1 MNNMTLQEILALVS
15 AGYTKADIDALTA
28 PVAPSVPQTPAAP
41 AQAAPAAPSVPQTP
55 AAPAQVAPAAPSV
68 PQTPAAP
75 AQAAPTM
82 ADVMQAI
89 TNLSARITPAPTF
102 QQTPAPRGV
111 DDIIHGF
118 LGDGVK
124 GGVNNG

>member
-1 MNNMTLQEILALVS
+1 MTLKEVLILAA
-15 AGYTKADIDALTA
+15 AGYTKADIDALNA
-28 PVAPSVPQTPAAP
+28 PAATSVPQTPA
-41 AQAAPAAPSVPQTP
+41 
-55 AAPAQVAPAAPSV
+55 APAAPSV

-118 LGDGVK
+118 LGDGGK

>member
-15 AGYTKADIDALTA
+15 AGYTKADIDALT
-28 PVAPSVPQTPAAP
+28 T
-41 AQAAPAAPSVPQTP
+41 PAAPSVPQTP
-55 AAPAQVAPAAPSV
+55 AAPAAPSVPQTPAAPAAPSV

-111 DDIIHGF
+111 DDIIYGF

>member
-1 MNNMTLQEILALVS
+1 MTLKEVLILAA
-15 AGYTKADIDALTA
+15 AGYTKADIDALD
-28 PVAPSVPQTPAAP
+28 
-41 AQAAPAAPSVPQTP
+41 APAAPSVPQTP
-55 AAPAQVAPAAPSV
+55 AAPAAPAV
-68 PQTPAAP
+68 PQTPADITQA
-75 AQAAPTM
+75 AQAAQAAPAAPAAPQSPTM

-102 QQTPAPRGV
+102 QQTPTPRGV

>member
-1 MNNMTLQEILALVS
+1 MTLQEILALVS

-28 PVAPSVPQTPAAP
+28 PAAPSVPQTPAAP

-55 AAPAQVAPAAPSV
+55 AAPAQVAP
-68 PQTPAAP
+68 
-75 AQAAPTM
+75 TM

-102 QQTPAPRGV
+102 QQAPAPRGV

>member
-15 AGYTKADIDALTA
+15 AGYTKADIDALNA
-28 PVAPSVPQTPAAP
+28 PAAPSVPQTP
-41 AQAAPAAPSVPQTP
+41 AAPAAPSVPQTP
-55 AAPAQVAPAAPSV
+55 AAPAAPSV
-68 PQTPAAP
+68 PQTPAAPAAP

>member
-1 MNNMTLQEILALVS
+1 MTLQEILALVS
-15 AGYTKADIDALTA
+15 AGYTKADIDALN
-28 PVAPSVPQTPAAP
+28 V
-41 AQAAPAAPSVPQTP
+41 PAAPSVPQTP
-55 AAPAQVAPAAPSV
+55 AAPATPAAPSV
-68 PQTPAAP
+68 PQTLAAP

-118 LGDGVK
+118 LGDSVK

>member
-1 MNNMTLQEILALVS
+1 MTLKEVLILAA
-15 AGYTKADIDALTA
+15 AGYTKADIDALNA
-28 PVAPSVPQTPAAP
+28 PAATSVPQTP
-41 AQAAPAAPSVPQTP
+41 AAPAAPSVPQTP
-55 AAPAQVAPAAPSV
+55 AAPAAPSV

-118 LGDGVK
+118 LGDGGK

>member
-1 MNNMTLQEILALVS
+1 MTLKEVLILAA
-15 AGYTKADIDALTA
+15 AGYTKADIDAL
-28 PVAPSVPQTPAAP
+28 S
-41 AQAAPAAPSVPQTP
+41 APAAPSVPQTP
-55 AAPAQVAPAAPSV
+55 AAPQVQDTATRADS
-68 PQTPAAP
+68 T

-111 DDIIHGF
+111 DDIINGF